1 MMTDRFELR
10 LAPGLLDRLEQ
21 WRQRQPAVPSKA
33 AAVRYI
39 MELGLTAAE
48 KADALHT
55 AGSTPGGVKKS
66 RGTGKSARRAR

>member
-10 LAPGLLDRLEQ
+10 LAPELLDRLEQ

-33 AAVRYI
+33 SAVRYI

-48 KADALHT
+48 KADAPHKVGSGS
-55 AGSTPGGVKKS
+55 GSTRKPRS
-66 RGTGKSARRAR
+66 TGKSAGRAR

>member
-10 LAPGLLDRLEQ
+10 LAPELLDRLEQ

-39 MELGLTAAE
+39 IELGLTAAE
-48 KADALHT
+48 KADALHKISS
-55 AGSTPGGVKKS
+55 APGGARKRRS
-66 RGTGKSARRAR
+66 TGKSATRSR